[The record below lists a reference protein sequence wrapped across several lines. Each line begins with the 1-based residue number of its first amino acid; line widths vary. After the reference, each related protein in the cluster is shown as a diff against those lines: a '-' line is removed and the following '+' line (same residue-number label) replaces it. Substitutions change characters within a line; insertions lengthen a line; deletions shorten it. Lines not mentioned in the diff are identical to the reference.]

1 MSLEIT
7 LVYTIL
13 LVFFTLVLAIRV
25 LDLRNSPVT
34 KFLHSP
40 NRQIDPEML
49 QRAIR
54 AHGNLIENAPLFL
67 ILLFLCELNK
77 FDPLYLHAA
86 GIIFFLGRLMHGIG
100 FGFMLHSPILRI
112 GGMSLTFLGFLILL
126 VLASFELVRASWF

>member
-7 LVYTIL
+7 LVYAIL
-13 LVFFTLVLAIRV
+13 LVFFTLVLVIRV

-67 ILLFLCELNK
+67 ILLFLCEFNK
-77 FDPLYLHAA
+77 LDPFYLHAA
-86 GIIFFLGRLMHGIG
+86 GIFFFLGRLMHGIG
-100 FGFMLHSPILRI
+100 FDFISSSQLRT
-112 GGMSLTFLGFLILL
+112 S
-126 VLASFELVRASWF
+126 

>member
-1 MSLEIT
+1 
-7 LVYTIL
+7 
-13 LVFFTLVLAIRV
+13 
-25 LDLRNSPVT
+25 
-34 KFLHSP
+34 
-40 NRQIDPEML
+40 ML

-77 FDPLYLHAA
+77 FDPFYLHAA
-86 GIIFFLGRLMHGIG
+86 GIFFFLGRLMHGIG

-126 VLASFELVRASWF
+126 VLASFELVRAS

>member
-1 MSLEIT
+1 MSLEIS
-7 LVYTIL
+7 LIYTIL

-34 KFLHSP
+34 QFLHSP

-67 ILLFLCELNK
+67 ILLFLCELNELSP
-77 FDPLYLHAA
+77 FYLHTA
-86 GIIFFLGRLMHGIG
+86 GMFFFLGRLMHGIG

-126 VLASFELVRASWF
+126 VLASFELVRAS

>member
-77 FDPLYLHAA
+77 LDPLYLHTA

-126 VLASFELVRASWF
+126 VLASFELVRAS

>member
-1 MSLEIT
+1 MSLEIS
-7 LVYTIL
+7 LIYTIL

-54 AHGNLIENAPLFL
+54 AHGNLIENAPDLHPAGQK
-67 ILLFLCELNK
+67 ILDNVRK
-77 FDPLYLHAA
+77 QRPTPFDAIKEKL
-86 GIIFFLGRLMHGIG
+86 GIEDKEENIKINDDISIAIDVPNDGV
-100 FGFMLHSPILRI
+100 
-112 GGMSLTFLGFLILL
+112 TT
-126 VLASFELVRASWF
+126 

>member
-1 MSLEIT
+1 MSFEIT

-49 QRAIR
+49 QLS
-54 AHGNLIENAPLFL
+54 LIH
-67 ILLFLCELNK
+67 I
-77 FDPLYLHAA
+77 
-86 GIIFFLGRLMHGIG
+86 
-100 FGFMLHSPILRI
+100 
-112 GGMSLTFLGFLILL
+112 
-126 VLASFELVRASWF
+126 

>member
-7 LVYTIL
+7 LAYTIL

-54 AHGNLIENAPLFL
+54 AHGNLIEYAPLFL
-67 ILLFLCELNK
+67 ILLLLCEFSNLNS
-77 FDPLYLHAA
+77 LYLHVA
-86 GIIFFLGRLMHGIG
+86 GIFFFLGRLMHGIG
-100 FGFMLHSPILRI
+100 FGFSLHSPTLRI

-126 VLASFELVRASWF
+126 ILASYQLVIAS

>member
-7 LVYTIL
+7 LVYAIL
-13 LVFFTLVLAIRV
+13 LVFFTLVLVIRV

-77 FDPLYLHAA
+77 LDPLYLHAA